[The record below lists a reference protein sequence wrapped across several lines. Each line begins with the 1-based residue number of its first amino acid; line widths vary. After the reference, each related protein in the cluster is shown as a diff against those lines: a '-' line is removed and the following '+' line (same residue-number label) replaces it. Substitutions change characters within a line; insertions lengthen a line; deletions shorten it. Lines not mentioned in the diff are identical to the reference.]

1 MKIQKIL
8 SKQIKLT
15 KSIYVLRIEYYFNDI
30 NLQKEGDYEE
40 FKQTVALLNYH
51 LSIGKLEL

>member
-1 MKIQKIL
+1 M
-8 SKQIKLT
+8 
-15 KSIYVLRIEYYFNDI
+15 LRIEYYFNDI